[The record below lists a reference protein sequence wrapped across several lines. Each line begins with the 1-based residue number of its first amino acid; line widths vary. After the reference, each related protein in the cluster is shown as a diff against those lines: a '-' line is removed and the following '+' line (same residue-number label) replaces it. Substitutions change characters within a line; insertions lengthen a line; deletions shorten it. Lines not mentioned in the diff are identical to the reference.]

1 MENRSVSGSGKT
13 RSEATVVR
21 KAYEPPQ
28 LIVYGKVS
36 EITHGGRGRGRGRGN
51 GGGNGRGNGRGHGGS
66 RS

>member
-13 RSEATVVR
+13 RSEVNAVR

-36 EITHGGRGRGRGRGN
+36 DLTQGGRGRGQGGGHGRGHGRGR
-51 GGGNGRGNGRGHGGS
+51 GRGHGGS